1 MDLHPL
7 DVHPYLPPDLLQFLD
22 LLPHGIMLVDRDG
35 IIIHVNPA
43 GCQLLGLR
51 LAEIQHHHVT
61 RIAPGTDILQ
71 VIREGKPSLR
81 LEIRYGD
88 KMFLVDRIP
97 FSLNGELVGGISV
110 FQDITFHVDASKR
123 ISEQQREL
131 HQFRE
136 LVEQLYDG
144 IVMCDRAGIV
154 TMINQTYCDFLGT
167 TMEEAIGKPITEVIE
182 NTRMPQVMETGI
194 AELGHLM
201 RVGSRDILVSRMP
214 LREGDKIVGA
224 LGKVIFNDLR
234 ELRNLVERYNL
245 MESKL
250 DYYRQEWKRVVGARY
265 TFHSIFADHPLI
277 KEAIQLAKKI
287 SSSRSS
293 ILILGESGTGKELFA
308 HAIHADSPRADGPF
322 IRVNC
327 AAIPKDLLEAE
338 LFGYEEGAFTGARKG
353 GKPGKVELAHR
364 GTLFLD
370 EIGDMPLDMQSK
382 LLRVLQEK
390 EVERIGATRPTQVDI
405 RVIAATHRSLETLI
419 KEGTFR
425 EDLYYRLQVFTIQI
439 PPLRVQ
445 GSSILAMANHLIQKL
460 NSELCASVTGM
471 SPRVEA
477 ILLSHSWPGN
487 VRELQNV
494 LERAVQVA
502 DHGKLEP
509 VHLPPYL
516 QERKVVVNGENVT
529 LDLEAELAK
538 TEKRVLL
545 AALQR
550 AGGNK
555 VKAASLLGMH
565 RASLYRKLEK
575 YGISGE

>member
-1 MDLHPL
+1 MDLQPH
-7 DVHPYLPPDLLQFLD
+7 DVHPFLAPHLLHFLD
-22 LLPHGIMLVDRDG
+22 SLPSGMMLVDLDG
-35 IIIHVNPA
+35 MILYVNPA
-43 GCQLLGLR
+43 WCQLLGLR
-51 LAEIQHHHVT
+51 LSEVQYHHVT
-61 RIAPGTDILQ
+61 RIAPGTDILH
-71 VIREGKPSLR
+71 VIQEGKPSLR
-81 LEIRYGD
+81 VEISYGD
-88 KMFLVDRIP
+88 KMLLVDRIP
-97 FSLNGELVGGISV
+97 FWLDGEIVGGVSV
-110 FQDITFHVDASKR
+110 FQDFTVYVDASKR
-123 ISEQQREL
+123 ISEQEREL

-201 RVGSRDILVSRMP
+201 RVGNRDILVSRLPM
-214 LREGDKIVGA
+214 REGDKIVGA

-265 TFHSIFADHPLI
+265 TFQSIFADHPLI
-277 KEAIQLAKKI
+277 QEAIQLAKKVA
-287 SSSRSS
+287 SSRSS

-308 HAIHADSPRADGPF
+308 HAIHASSPRADGPF

-353 GKPGKVELAHR
+353 GKPGKVELAHS

-390 EVERIGATRPTQVDI
+390 EVERIGANRPTQVDI
-405 RVIAATHRSLETLI
+405 RVIAATHRPLETLI

-425 EDLYYRLQVFTIQI
+425 EDLYYRLQVFTIHI

-460 NSELCASVTGM
+460 NSELCTSVTGM

-477 ILLSHSWPGN
+477 ILISHGWPGN

-502 DHGKLEP
+502 DHGRLLP
-509 VHLPPYL
+509 MHLPPYL
-516 QERKVVVNGENVT
+516 QERKVVVNGEHVT
-529 LDLEAELAK
+529 MNLEAELAK

-545 AALQR
+545 AALER

-575 YGISGE
+575 YGM